1 MDITKRTFTSL
12 QELTGKEFGYL
23 MSAEPAFKFVDGQR
37 TEEVIG
43 TRVEIAIPGV
53 DLLKVTV
60 AAPVKAD
67 DVMGKPVT
75 FEGFTA
81 RFYRRDK
88 QIVATPTAKADKLVV
103 FGEADLLA

>member
-1 MDITKRTFTSL
+1 MDITKRTFKSL
-12 QELTGKEFGYL
+12 QELSGKEFGYL
-23 MSAEPAFKFVDGQR
+23 MSADPAFKFEDGKR
-37 TEEVIG
+37 TEEVVG

-60 AAPVKAD
+60 EEPFKAD
-67 DVMGKPVT
+67 DFMGKPVT

-88 QIVATPTAKADKLVV
+88 QIVASPTAKATKLLLYS
-103 FGEADLLA
+103 EADLLA